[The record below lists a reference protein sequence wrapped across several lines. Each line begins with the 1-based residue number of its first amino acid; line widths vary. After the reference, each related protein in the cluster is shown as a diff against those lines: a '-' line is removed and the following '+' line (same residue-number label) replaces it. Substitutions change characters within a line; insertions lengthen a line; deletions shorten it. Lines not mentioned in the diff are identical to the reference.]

1 VTFGRLLLAGLPV
14 AVWFVLAA
22 WGRWWLRVRSAPE
35 AAVGLP
41 SPVSSR
47 AIGWLV
53 AEAAGVTLFASLWF
67 DSLGSGGWWVL
78 FGLVGFLVGFPGRIR
93 EAAALPG
100 VRGLALRD
108 AAFDLAR
115 YVGAGGILAWGLS

>member
-14 AVWFVLAA
+14 AVWFGLAA
-22 WGRWWLRVRSAPE
+22 WGRWALRVRRAPE

-41 SPVSSR
+41 SPVSAY

-67 DSLGSGGWWVL
+67 DSLGSGGWWLL
-78 FGLVGFLVGFPGRIR
+78 FGLVGFLVGFPGRLLAIPD
-93 EAAALPG
+93 LPE
-100 VRGLALRD
+100 VRRLAVRDGLYD
-108 AAFDLAR
+108 VTR
-115 YVGAGGILAWGLS
+115 YIAAGGILAWGLG